1 MKIEA
6 ICANRGLHPEYL
18 LRVSHK
24 ELLALGVV
32 TFDAGEELHVLATL
46 KKLLEPALNQL
57 RWATRALET
66 TGEHP

>member
-6 ICANRGLHPEYL
+6 ICANNGLHPEYL

-24 ELLALGVV
+24 ELMALGAV
-32 TFDAGEELHVLATL
+32 TFDAGEELSVLAAL
-46 KKLLEPALNQL
+46 KKSLEPAMNQL
-57 RWATRALET
+57 RWATRAIEA